1 METLAQVLIIGFTV
15 GSFYALVALGYTM
28 VYGIVRLIN
37 FAHGDLVMV
46 ASFIGWVMLEQG
58 WVQRMPT
65 LLGIVVAAVVSIAGT
80 ALLSLTLLRFLYA
93 RLIGRS
99 TLGFLLVTLSVAF
112 ALQEI
117 IKIVFGARERSYPNY
132 ALATETITVGGVNFA
147 GMDVVVIGLA
157 GVLMVTMIWF
167 AQRTMTGAAMRAL
180 AIDHD
185 AARLMGVNVTVLIA
199 AAFAIGAALAAVTG
213 VLSGVYYGR
222 ISFDM
227 GFMLGLKAFTA
238 AVVGGIGN
246 IGGAV
251 LGGLVIGVL
260 EAVVQGYLA
269 GAWSDAFIFGALILV
284 LYLRPQGLL
293 GERVAV
299 RA

>member
-46 ASFIGWVMLEQG
+46 ASFIGWVMLEQS

-65 LLGIVVAAVVSIAGT
+65 LLGIAVAAGVSIAGT

-132 ALATETITVGGVNFA
+132 PLATETITVAGVSFA
-147 GMDVVVIGLA
+147 GMDLVVIGLA
-157 GVLMVTMIWF
+157 GALMVVMIWF